1 MISKLADVR
10 VIPGLLLLSSV
21 GESAQEC
28 GKDGTRWLM
37 GRGDKRT
44 KKGKIFRGSYGK
56 CRPKPEKLRRLKESR
71 IPLQVEEPV
80 AVPEPPQELATP
92 PSLPPVVDGLVW
104 DLSDE
109 PFHKTLSYSK
119 N

>member
-1 MISKLADVR
+1 MIAKLADVR
-10 VIPGLLLLSSV
+10 VIPGLLLLTSA
-21 GESAQEC
+21 GESAQHC
-28 GKDGTRWLM
+28 GVDGSRWLM

-56 CRPKPEKLRRLKESR
+56 SRPKPEKIRRMKELRSAPE
-71 IPLQVEEPV
+71 VEEPV
-80 AVPEPPQELATP
+80 EVPEPPPEVATP
-92 PSLPPVVDGLVW
+92 PRHPPVVDGLVW

-109 PFHKTLSYSK
+109 PFQKTLSYLK